1 MSCDRSSSLWLCG
14 FFFPFVAFL
23 LQKDYVFIDTMQRDE
38 ESATTSPNS
47 EKIRPS
53 FTRSDLSN
61 RQSLQV
67 FALSISKEGRLQE
80 CEVEDALTPPSNGE
94 SYWIDADVT
103 HDGLDSIHLHQQLID
118 KLPLS
123 RFLRRHLSL
132 SQMQRPQV
140 LALSDAT
147 LLVLRILPANEK
159 SSDIRLILG
168 P

>member
-1 MSCDRSSSLWLCG
+1 
-14 FFFPFVAFL
+14 
-23 LQKDYVFIDTMQRDE
+23 MQRDE
-38 ESATTSPNS
+38 ESATASPNI

-53 FTRSDLSN
+53 IARSDYSS
-61 RQSLQV
+61 RQALQV
-67 FALSISKEGRLQE
+67 SAYSISKEGIMQE
-80 CEVEDALTPPSNGE
+80 CEVEDAVAPPSDGE